1 MTDQSAHAVR
11 SLHHEFFKC
20 CPGEAT
26 VLLEKRPHQE
36 IARILAGY
44 PLELTLPIWERLAP
58 DVAVRALEA
67 LAQPMRPAILSHMDP
82 NRAVAI
88 LSVMSPEEREGS
100 LRYMG
105 REMASR
111 LREILAYSP
120 DSAGAMMD
128 TRVLLLRK
136 ETTVGEAMGRIR
148 RLHRRGVRMVFVVDE
163 DDRLQGVVD
172 MQDLAAAST
181 GERLESLQRLVP
193 AQINALSPRAEV
205 VKLLEEHQLTDL
217 PVVDFEGRL
226 IGAVRYR
233 NLVEAVEDE
242 ASVALQTM
250 VGVSKDERA
259 LSKVGFV
266 VRKRLPWLQ
275 INLATAF
282 LAAAVVGLFEET
294 IATYTALAVLLPVV
308 AGQSGN
314 TGAQALAVT
323 MRGLALREIHT
334 GQWLRIVLKEM
345 AAAFWNG
352 LGIAV
357 VTAIGV
363 WLWSGSLGL
372 TAVIGISMVLSMVI
386 AGMSGAIIPVIL
398 TVFGQDPAQSSSIV
412 LTTVTDVSGFFS
424 FLGIATLLQSLL

>member
-1 MTDQSAHAVR
+1 MTEPSAQAVR
-11 SLHHEFFKC
+11 ALHHEFFKC
-20 CPGEAT
+20 CPGEAV
-26 VLLEKRPHQE
+26 VLLEKRPASE
-36 IARILAGY
+36 IARILEAY
-44 PLELTLPIWERLAP
+44 PLELTRPLWERLAP
-58 DVAVRALEA
+58 DLAALALGGLADTMRRAL
-67 LAQPMRPAILSHMDP
+67 LSQMDP
-82 NRAVAI
+82 NRAAAI
-88 LSVMSPEEREGS
+88 LSVMSPEERELY
-100 LRYMG
+100 LRHLG
-105 REMASR
+105 REVASR
-111 LREILAYSP
+111 LREILDYPP

-136 ETTVGEAMGRIR
+136 ETTVGEAMRRIR
-148 RLHRRGVRMVFVVDE
+148 RLHRRGVRVVFVVDE

-172 MQDLAAAST
+172 MQDLATAST
-181 GERLESLQRLVP
+181 KERLASLQRPAL
-193 AQINALSPRAEV
+193 AQINASSPRAEV
-205 VKLLEEHQLTDL
+205 VKLLEEHRLTDL

-275 INLATAF
+275 INLVTAF
-282 LAAAVVGLFEET
+282 LAAAVVGLFEDT
-294 IATYTALAVLLPVV
+294 IAKYTALAVLLPVV

-323 MRGLALREIHT
+323 MRGLALREIYP

-345 AAAFWNG
+345 VAGFWNG
-352 LGIAV
+352 LGIAA
-357 VTAIGV
+357 VTALGV

-398 TVFGQDPAQSSSIV
+398 TVLGQDPAQSSSIV

-424 FLGIATLLQSLL
+424 FLGIATLLQSWL